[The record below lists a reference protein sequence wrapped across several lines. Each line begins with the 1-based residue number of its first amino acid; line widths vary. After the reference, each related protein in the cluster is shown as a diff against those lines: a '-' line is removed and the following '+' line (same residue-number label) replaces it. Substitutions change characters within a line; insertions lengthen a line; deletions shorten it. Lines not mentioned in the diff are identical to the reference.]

1 MFSYTLIF
9 LLGGIIAGVLGFLAP
24 SGSDAEMAHT
34 VFGAFVIMFLIS
46 LIAERKVK
54 I

>member
-9 LLGGIIAGVLGFLAP
+9 LLGGIIAGALGFLGP
-24 SGSDAEMAHT
+24 SGSAAEVAQT
-34 VFGAFVIMFLIS
+34 VFGVFVIMFFIS